1 MATNSSTLAW
11 KTPWMEEPGG
21 LQPMGSQRVGHDGAT
36 SLHFTLF
43 ARGHLAMS
51 EGVFGFHNWWVLD
64 FPGSPWLRLCASTAG
79 GMGSLSGREVP
90 HAAWCNQKKKKN
102 PKTSGCY
109 WQPVDRGKRCY

>member
-11 KTPWMEEPGG
+11 KTPCMEEPGG

-51 EGVFGFHNWWVLD
+51 EGIFGFHNWRVLD
-64 FPGSPWLRLCASTAG
+64 FPGSPVVKTVLPQQGAWVLSLVGKFHMLRGATKK
-79 GMGSLSGREVP
+79 R
-90 HAAWCNQKKKKN
+90 KKKN
-102 PKTSGCY
+102 KTKKL
-109 WQPVDRGKRCY
+109 VDATGSQ